1 MLQHKHRLSTQGLG
15 SDPAC
20 NGLPAHVRKF
30 FDSCLAHVRALD
42 TAESEPD
49 YAMLHKLVLAAWKA
63 SGFSPASPAKAHL
76 DY

>member
-20 NGLPAHVRKF
+20 NALPAHMRKL

-42 TAESEPD
+42 APESEPD
-49 YAMLHKLVLAAWKA
+49 YATLHKFVLAAWKA
-63 SGFSPASPAKAHL
+63 SGFSPASPAKADL